1 MRSETNLS
9 RGNRLLEHKI
19 ILSADSTCDLGDE
32 LRQRYHVQYYP
43 FHVILDG
50 KAYSDGVDLVP
61 DQIYQVYEEKHIL
74 PKTAAINAAEYVE
87 YFKKWTDQ
95 GYEVI
100 HVTLGSGLSAT
111 YQNCCL
117 AAKELPGFI
126 PSTAGTCP
134 PAPAWWCWRRQ
145 TALPKGCPAAHIAKE
160 VRS

>member
-1 MRSETNLS
+1 M
-9 RGNRLLEHKI
+9 EHKI

-95 GYEVI
+95 GYEDAYC
-100 HVTLGSGLSAT
+100 S
-111 YQNCCL
+111 
-117 AAKELPGFI
+117 
-126 PSTAGTCP
+126 
-134 PAPAWWCWRRQ
+134 
-145 TALPKGCPAAHIAKE
+145 
-160 VRS
+160 RSR

>member
-1 MRSETNLS
+1 M
-9 RGNRLLEHKI
+9 GHKI

-117 AAKELPGFI
+117 AAKELPGGLSHRQ
-126 PSTAGTCP
+126 PEPVHRLRPGGAGGGRPHCQRDARP
-134 PAPAWWCWRRQ
+134 PG
-145 TALPKGCPAAHIAKE
+145 LPKKC
-160 VRS
+160 RS